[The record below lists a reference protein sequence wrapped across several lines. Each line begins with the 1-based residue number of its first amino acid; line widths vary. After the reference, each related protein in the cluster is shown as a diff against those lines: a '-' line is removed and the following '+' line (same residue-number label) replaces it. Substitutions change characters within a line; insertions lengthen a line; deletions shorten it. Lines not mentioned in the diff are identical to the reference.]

1 MAVIDSARLNSLK
14 EKLAKNVDEN
24 GKLKEAIAKEENRLK
39 EKEKRDNEK
48 WWKEL
53 SKGMEQLFLMRFG
66 PDYKELVDMENII
79 SILEADL
86 GGERGPAGGD
96 SSVPEEGENG
106 F

>member
-1 MAVIDSARLNSLK
+1 MVDSARLNSLK

-24 GKLKEAIAKEENRLK
+24 GKLKEAIAKEEHRLK

-86 GGERGPAGGD
+86 GGKENSD
-96 SSVPEEGENG
+96 SEESLVSEEGGSG